1 MTARTGAVT
10 LPPWSTDPAAAG
22 GPPPALGDLLAAPA
36 RKWPER
42 VAIDDG
48 ATRYT
53 FAELERGAL
62 RIAGWLAGQGVGPGD
77 RVAVLTE
84 TKPVMP
90 MIILGIWKRGAVH
103 VPLDSAEPGHRT
115 LDLLRRVRPAAVIT
129 PRGAPDPLP
138 GTPTLDGEGLVPLLS
153 GPGADGEGPVPR
165 TSGPGADGQGPV
177 PHTSGPGAPHT
188 TLAHGPED
196 TAYIVFASGA
206 TGVPQGAEI
215 TAAGLLAHFTG
226 HNEVLRLT
234 PDSRV
239 LGLSPFHFDVSLLD
253 TLLPLSVG
261 ASVHQYRGLPV
272 PALLRAAVA
281 RHGIT
286 HLLAVT
292 VLLDLFTRDAR
303 QITREKLPSLEV
315 VMTGAQVC
323 PSAVLRVWA
332 EQVPGV
338 RLVQAF
344 GPPEATIF
352 GFTHTVR
359 PEETAGEDP
368 CPVGRPLRG
377 TLARLVRDGAE
388 VHGPG
393 AEGELW
399 IGGPQVMRGYF
410 DQPEETARLVVEADG
425 TRWFRTGDVCAY
437 DADGALVLRRH
448 ADERI
453 VWLAGRRTHLHEIER
468 AALSF
473 PGVERAT
480 ATAVPRGGRDVVA
493 LVVAAKER
501 RNLPDVTEHL
511 RDRLP
516 EPLRPA
522 LLGWNRP
529 SPAPWEPDRAG
540 SALASRIGA
549 ATAGPPHATYFE
561 LSADG
566 AVEPFD
572 DEVEI

>member
-10 LPPWSTDPAAAG
+10 LPPWSTDPAAADG
-22 GPPPALGDLLAAPA
+22 TPPALGDLLAAPA

-48 ATRYT
+48 TTRYT
-53 FAELERGAL
+53 FAELEQGAL
-62 RIAGWLAGQGVGPGD
+62 GIAAWLAGQGVGPGD

-84 TKPVMP
+84 TRPVMP

-103 VPLDSAEPGHRT
+103 VPVDSDEPEHRT
-115 LDLLRRVRPAAVIT
+115 ASLLRRVRPAAVIT
-129 PRGAPDPLP
+129 PATRPNTLP
-138 GTPTLDGEGLVPLLS
+138 GTPMLHGEELGAVLS
-153 GPGADGEGPVPR
+153 GPD
-165 TSGPGADGQGPV
+165 
-177 PHTSGPGAPHT
+177 APQP
-188 TLAHGPED
+188 TLAHGPRD

-239 LGLSPFHFDVSLLD
+239 LSLSPFHFDVSLLD

-261 ASVHQYRGLPV
+261 AFVHQYRSLPV
-272 PALLRAAVA
+272 GALLRSAIA
-281 RHGIT
+281 RQRIT

-292 VLLDLFTRDAR
+292 VLLDLLTRDAR
-303 QITREKLPSLEV
+303 QIDREKMPTLEV

-332 EQVPGV
+332 ERLPGI

-352 GFTHTVR
+352 GFTHTVG
-359 PEETAGEDP
+359 PAETTSADP

-410 DQPEETARLVVEADG
+410 DQPEETERLLVDADG
-425 TRWFRTGDVCAY
+425 TRWLRTGDVCAY
-437 DADGALVLRRH
+437 DADGALVLRHH

-468 AALSF
+468 AALGL
-473 PGVERAT
+473 PGVERA
-480 ATAVPRGGRDVVA
+480 AAAVVTRAGRDAVA
-493 LVVAAKER
+493 LLVAAKER
-501 RNLPDVTEHL
+501 RSLTDLTAHL
-511 RDRLP
+511 REHLP

-522 LLGWNRP
+522 LIAWSP
-529 SPAPWEPDRAG
+529 PAPAPWAGDRGG
-540 SALASRIGA
+540 SFLAERLGA
-549 ATAGPPHATYFE
+549 AAAGPSHATYFE

-566 AVEPFD
+566 TVEPFD
-572 DEVEI
+572 DEVGI